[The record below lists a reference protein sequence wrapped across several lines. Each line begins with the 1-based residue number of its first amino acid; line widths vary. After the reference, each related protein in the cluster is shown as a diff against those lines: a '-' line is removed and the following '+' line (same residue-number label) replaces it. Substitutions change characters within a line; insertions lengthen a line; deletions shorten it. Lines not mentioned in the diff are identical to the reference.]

1 MNMLFAAMI
10 LLLGT
15 TTLQPPGIRP
25 SMSVSPGIA
34 TKGLAVALVGPTQP
48 IHLGDAIPV
57 TVEIRNVTNRPLY
70 LIYRGPITGYKFRVV
85 DQRSNETLDAP
96 TSKRP
101 GFVEMSSESRGR
113 ELPAGSSYFTVLRVD
128 DYAAI
133 VKPGTYQ
140 IAVKANLF
148 LANPERTGS
157 EVLTLQPS
165 NLISVTV
172 VP

>member
-1 MNMLFAAMI
+1 MNILFAAMI

-25 SMSVSPGIA
+25 STSVSPGIS

-57 TVEIRNVTNRPLY
+57 TVEIRNVTSGPLY

-96 TSKRP
+96 TSIRP
-101 GFVEMSSESRGR
+101 GLFELFSGSSRGR
-113 ELPAGSSYFTVLRVD
+113 ELPAGSSYFTDLRVD
-128 DYAAI
+128 DYADI
-133 VKPGTYQ
+133 VKPGTYRVT
-140 IAVKANLF
+140 VKANLE
-148 LANPERTGS
+148 LVNPSRTVS
-157 EVLTLQPS
+157 EALTLQPS
-165 NLISVTV
+165 NLISITIQ
-172 VP
+172 